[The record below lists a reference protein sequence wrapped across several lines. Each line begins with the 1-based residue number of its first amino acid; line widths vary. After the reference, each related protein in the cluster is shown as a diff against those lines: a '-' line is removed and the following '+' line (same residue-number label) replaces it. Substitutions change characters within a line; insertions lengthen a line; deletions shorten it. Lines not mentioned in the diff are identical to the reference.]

1 MKGILVILDG
11 MGDLPCRQLGDKTP
25 LEAAETPNLDFL
37 AARGEMGYMYTVKPG
52 FIPQSDEAIVS
63 IFGNDLTNST
73 RGQLEVRG
81 TDIKLVRGDL
91 ALRVDFATIDSPKEG
106 NIVDRR
112 AGRTLT
118 NYEAE
123 VLSKAISKIKLP
135 CDFVFKPTIQH
146 RAVLVLRGGFS
157 DNVTGND
164 PAYLGGISSQNTPER
179 LGVIRAL
186 DEEENTQYTVNVLK
200 EFTEKVFEV
209 LNHHPINESRRI
221 KGLLPANYLLMRGAG
236 IEAPKLKF
244 YKRWL
249 SVSYMPLEI
258 GFAKTCGMKVFSFEY
273 PKLKSLDSYE
283 NLRDGLKEACSFSIK
298 TLKKNYK
305 DADYAYIHIKE
316 IDIPGHDNKPLEK
329 KSMIE
334 YVDKTLFN
342 FLREFAPPNRIKVIV
357 TADHSTP
364 CKLKNHSADPVPVL
378 FYNVSPPKARTTG
391 FASFLQKF
399 KPAYPKKN
407 PLVNL
412 NPEKTEVPGISSLSV
427 GSDEIQ
433 IKREK
438 FCEKNARN
446 GKLGMISGKELL
458 EKLGFN
464 K

>member
-1 MKGILVILDG
+1 MKGILVIMDG
-11 MGDLPCRQLGDKTP
+11 MGDLPCKQLGDKTP

-37 AARGEMGYMYTVKPG
+37 AARGEMGYMYSVKPG
-52 FIPQSDEAIVS
+52 FVPESDEAIVS
-63 IFGNDLTNST
+63 IFGNNLNDST

-91 ALRVDFATIDSPKEG
+91 ALRVDFATIDTPKEG
-106 NIVDRR
+106 NIIDRR

-118 NYEAE
+118 TYEAE
-123 VLSKAISKIKLP
+123 ILAKAVSKIKIP
-135 CDFVFKPTIQH
+135 CEFVFKPTIQH

-157 DNVTGND
+157 DNITGND
-164 PAYLGGISSQNTPER
+164 PAYSLGMSSQER

-186 DEEENTQYTVNVLK
+186 DEEDNAQYTVNVLK

-221 KGLLPANYLLMRGAG
+221 KGLLPANYILMRGPG
-236 IEAPKLKF
+236 IETPKLKF

-258 GFAKTCGMKVFSFEY
+258 GFAKTCGMKVFSFDY

-283 NLRDGLKEACSFSIK
+283 NLREGLEEACAFSIK
-298 TLKKNYK
+298 VLKKNYK
-305 DADYAYIHIKE
+305 DVDYAYIHIKE
-316 IDIPGHDNKPLEK
+316 TDIPGHDNKPFEK

-378 FYNVSPPKARTTG
+378 FYNVSPPKSRTTG

-412 NPEKTEVPGISSLSV
+412 NRGETEMSIPSTSPDTTL
-427 GSDEIQ
+427 